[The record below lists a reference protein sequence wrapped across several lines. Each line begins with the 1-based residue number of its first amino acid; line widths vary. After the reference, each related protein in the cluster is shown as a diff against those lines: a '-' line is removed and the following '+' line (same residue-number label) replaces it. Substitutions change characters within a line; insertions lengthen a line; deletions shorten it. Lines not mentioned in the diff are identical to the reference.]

1 MNERAVQFAPFAS
14 LRGYSDITDERSR
27 LTEPRRELSEDEE
40 ALLSEKLGKLRRRMT
55 VTVTYY
61 KNGQYVTVTGKVTE
75 WEPVFR
81 RLSVNGVFIP
91 MEDIFEI
98 LLV

>member
-1 MNERAVQFAPFAS
+1 MVNERAAQFAPFAA
-14 LRGYSDITDERSR
+14 LRGYSDVTEERR
-27 LTEPRRELSEDEE
+27 RITEPKRELSEDEE
-40 ALLSEKLGKLRRRMT
+40 ALLSERLNALSRRMI

-61 KNGQYVTVTGKVTE
+61 RNGQYVTVTGTVTE

-81 RLSVNGVFIP
+81 RLSVDGAFIP

-98 LLV
+98 SF